1 MLFLFCVFIP
11 LSRISFLLWRQT
23 NMKKSPDLA
32 KVIAGIAAVI
42 LLVIVIGGGG
52 AWFDRRESRS
62 AQARESS
69 TEEESAVEAQ
79 ESSVYLDEQVYTYDH
94 RIETFL
100 FIGTDNSGAGE
111 GEKYSGRMAD
121 FLLLMVLD
129 HTDDTVGCLQIDRN
143 TITTVYMLDDNDEIF
158 TNRDMQICVANM
170 YGSRPE
176 VSAENTA
183 EAVKY
188 FLGDL
193 ERIDGYYIMNMGD
206 IRTLNRVVGGV
217 EITVQ
222 EDMTAV
228 DPAFTVGAKLTLS
241 DEQAERFVRSRM
253 SLADSTNE
261 NRMGRQTQYMSALFD
276 KVRAHT
282 ASNPGYGLELFE
294 NLRSCAVTNM
304 TGMDFSR
311 IARMLLK
318 GRDKGILRLKG
329 ETKVGRVLDDGQEHE
344 EFYPE
349 MESVI
354 DIMTELFT
362 LVPEDE

>member
-1 MLFLFCVFIP
+1 MSVSAGTGKLLFLFCVFIP

-129 HTDDTVGCLQIDRN
+129 HTDDTGWGI
-143 TITTVYMLDDNDEIF
+143 
-158 TNRDMQICVANM
+158 
-170 YGSRPE
+170 P
-176 VSAENTA
+176 
-183 EAVKY
+183 
-188 FLGDL
+188 
-193 ERIDGYYIMNMGD
+193 
-206 IRTLNRVVGGV
+206 
-217 EITVQ
+217 
-222 EDMTAV
+222 
-228 DPAFTVGAKLTLS
+228 
-241 DEQAERFVRSRM
+241 
-253 SLADSTNE
+253 
-261 NRMGRQTQYMSALFD
+261 
-276 KVRAHT
+276 
-282 ASNPGYGLELFE
+282 
-294 NLRSCAVTNM
+294 
-304 TGMDFSR
+304 
-311 IARMLLK
+311 LK
-318 GRDKGILRLKG
+318 N
-329 ETKVGRVLDDGQEHE
+329 
-344 EFYPE
+344 
-349 MESVI
+349 S
-354 DIMTELFT
+354 
-362 LVPEDE
+362 